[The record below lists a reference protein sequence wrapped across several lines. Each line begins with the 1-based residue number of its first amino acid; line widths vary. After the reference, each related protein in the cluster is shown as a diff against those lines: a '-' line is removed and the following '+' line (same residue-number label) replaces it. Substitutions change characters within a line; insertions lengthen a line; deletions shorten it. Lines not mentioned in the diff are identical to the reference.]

1 MKNVSGLRA
10 TININKETSQIVIF
24 NSTIDFVSVVCEIV
38 WRFPRRSYLIQSCSW
53 PSTWTRNRKMIFRGG
68 NFHAWLY
75 HLPLKWSKGLL
86 VYVFFVSKIFWYIVQ
101 NSITFI
107 LHTYVCINS
116 NNWKIST
123 ACSGSWIQV
132 LN

>member
-1 MKNVSGLRA
+1 MGTFIKVKNQVFELKKYILLILLVQLPNFFRIRPDISRSGGGGL
-10 TININKETSQIVIF
+10 TTTIININKETSQIVIF

-75 HLPLKWSKGLL
+75 HHLPLKWSKGLL
-86 VYVFFVSKIFWYIVQ
+86 VFF
-101 NSITFI
+101 
-107 LHTYVCINS
+107 C
-116 NNWKIST
+116 
-123 ACSGSWIQV
+123 
-132 LN
+132 